1 MYRTNGSVACCA
13 AAAKHLYVPGM
24 NTNQFPAALHA
35 EVAQALHYYA
45 SSRGA
50 VPEDI
55 RLGAVGK
62 AVCRHAHIA
71 HMTREG
77 MVIAIG
83 RAYEG
88 VTSYSSG
95 GSAALCFAYNHLVAT
110 CIKEYSPVRMSP
122 AEAS

>member
-1 MYRTNGSVACCA
+1 
-13 AAAKHLYVPGM
+13 M
-24 NTNQFPAALHA
+24 NPIQFPAALHA

-55 RLGAVGK
+55 RLLVVRK
-62 AVCRHAHIA
+62 AVCRHAHA
-71 HMTREG
+71 THMTREG

-83 RAYEG
+83 RAFEG
-88 VTSYSSG
+88 VTSYSP
-95 GSAALCFAYNHLVAT
+95 AADAAMRFAYNRLVAH
-110 CIKEYSPVRMSP
+110 CVKEYSSLKMSP

>member
-1 MYRTNGSVACCA
+1 MHRTNGSTARCA
-13 AAAKHLYVPGM
+13 AGVNDLYDSGM
-24 NTNQFPAALHA
+24 IPEQFPAALHA

-50 VPEDI
+50 VPEDL
-55 RLGAVGK
+55 RLVAVRK
-62 AVCRHAHIA
+62 AVCRHAHTM

-83 RAYEG
+83 RAFEG
-88 VTSYSSG
+88 VTLYSRVEDV
-95 GSAALCFAYNHLVAT
+95 ALRFAYNRLVAH
-110 CIKEYSPVRMSP
+110 CVKEYSPTKRSP